1 MRTNTIGLYR
11 IVLLP
16 EAEAARFEQ
25 YMLTQVFPEAKFFTP
40 ATVSVTHRLLRYRS
54 RQYVWMIN
62 AQSFADSGFSFAEHV
77 SAVQDKIAAFGL
89 CISLDSFVEIGEP
102 VLA

>member
-1 MRTNTIGLYR
+1 MKTNTIGLYR

-16 EAEAARFEQ
+16 EAEAEVFEQ
-25 YMLTQVFPEAKFFTP
+25 YMLAQVFPRANFFASAP
-40 ATVSVTHRLLRYRS
+40 VGMTHRLLRYRS

-62 AQSFADSGFSFAEHV
+62 AQSFADSGLSFAEHV

-89 CISLDSFVEIGEP
+89 CVSLDSFVEVGEP
-102 VLA
+102 VSA